1 MPGETSQEA
10 GRSYVFVFGG
20 CLERTIKRF
29 SLSFDVYNAPDKVSF
44 HGLSDGTEYSF
55 DLSGTY
61 EGSEVFVECKGY
73 NDGANLLDEYREF
86 LAKAYCTSI
95 QYQRHR
101 KDLFWFVTNVP
112 FGTSFGRGL
121 WSLEFISEALRSRQT
136 LESKRILGGAEI
148 DAAHV
153 RSLAD
158 RVAVGIF
165 TDSFIKVMGTQYRFR
180 PGDTLWSVTKLLH
193 GGRMPLPHFG
203 PIELRVQDMN
213 NLSSP
218 NLIRSGKRI
227 QMPWFGIPEM

>member
-1 MPGETSQEA
+1 
-10 GRSYVFVFGG
+10 VFVFGG

-73 NDGANLLDEYREF
+73 NDG
-86 LAKAYCTSI
+86 CTSI

-101 KDLFWFVTNVP
+101 KDLFWFVRPSPKTLGIRRVTNVP

-121 WSLEFISEALRSRQT
+121 WSLEFISALRSRQT